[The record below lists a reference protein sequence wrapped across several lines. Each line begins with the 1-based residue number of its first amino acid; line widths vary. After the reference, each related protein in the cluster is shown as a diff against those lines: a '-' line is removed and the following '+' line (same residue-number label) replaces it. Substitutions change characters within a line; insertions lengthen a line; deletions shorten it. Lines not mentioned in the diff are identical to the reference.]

1 MMRMLFRFYSWLYEA
16 ASDLPRSCSLGFYR
30 GFSRTSSQGL
40 VHLMLMV
47 FLIHSIRTPR
57 LFWQHHEEF
66 RKVTVPMVLN
76 EAIDAWPDGLVFT
89 LSSQDRNG
97 EVLLLTS
104 RKPPFAL
111 RTGTAWLASVLKI
124 VAAEE
129 SIEGFNSDLWFV
141 GKQSDETLW
150 HAVAHVRPPPFFVV
164 TDRYL
169 AVRGLD
175 LLFTFDA
182 LATVAA
188 HVCEKSPAG
197 WRCEKRHF
205 KQALAPAIELFAS
218 RAHLQARSAFD
229 SASRRDSVELF
240 QEGSIE
246 TSAKDRNN

>member
-40 VHLMLMV
+40 VHLMLVV

-150 HAVAHVRPPPFFVV
+150 HAVAH
-164 TDRYL
+164 D
-169 AVRGLD
+169 G
-175 LLFTFDA
+175 
-182 LATVAA
+182 
-188 HVCEKSPAG
+188 G
-197 WRCEKRHF
+197 
-205 KQALAPAIELFAS
+205 
-218 RAHLQARSAFD
+218 ARSAI
-229 SASRRDSVELF
+229 SSKLSRRRLSSSPLELTCSLT
-240 QEGSIE
+240 GWRG
-246 TSAKDRNN
+246 APRCC